1 MLSKIYTCSLVFCA
15 LSSSLSVAWGADRP
29 NIIIFMV
36 DDVGYGDIKVNNP
49 DGGIPTPSLDLMAR
63 RGANFIH
70 AHSSASVC
78 APTRYAVLTGNH
90 VYRGRNA
97 MGTWAPFGGSQIR
110 QNQQTLA
117 SLLQQNGYTTA
128 FFGKL
133 HLGGVRADEEA
144 YGQFRKGPRDQ
155 GFDYSLT
162 LPSGIQAKPHAF
174 FQNDRLSRWDDVQKK
189 FVHFETAEQASRYY
203 KNERMDNWS
212 TETVGPLLMH
222 DALKFIDDHHAEH
235 RGRKPFFIH
244 YCSQAGHTPY
254 APPNHFNV
262 NDPLDTSAG
271 IPIRGQTTNHRTD
284 MVLEADVATGLFK
297 ERLQKYE
304 MWENTLFIFTSDNGV
319 AKGLA
324 SSWSNPIYVDAKDG
338 NYGGVRTE
346 KSMTAS
352 GRDHINGQGVVDGV
366 PLRGKKGYCYEG
378 GHRVPLLMHWPAKIQ
393 SRSVEQLIGLHDLYR
408 TIAGLLEIEVGAGQA
423 IDSVDLS
430 SLVLT
435 DHPES
440 QRQKLLIQANRPSQ
454 SNNKKLNS
462 WSFYTVE
469 QVGDETVVWKALI
482 NNNRSTPQNSKG
494 AHVTEMYRLSSDPGE
509 NQPITDAARSKQML
523 EKYKESL

>member
-1 MLSKIYTCSLVFCA
+1 
-15 LSSSLSVAWGADRP
+15 
-29 NIIIFMV
+29 
-36 DDVGYGDIKVNNP
+36 
-49 DGGIPTPSLDLMAR
+49 
-63 RGANFIH
+63 
-70 AHSSASVC
+70 
-78 APTRYAVLTGNH
+78 
-90 VYRGRNA
+90 
-97 MGTWAPFGGSQIR
+97 
-110 QNQQTLA
+110 
-117 SLLQQNGYTTA
+117 
-128 FFGKL
+128 
-133 HLGGVRADEEA
+133 
-144 YGQFRKGPRDQ
+144 
-155 GFDYSLT
+155 
-162 LPSGIQAKPHAF
+162 
-174 FQNDRLSRWDDVQKK
+174 
-189 FVHFETAEQASRYY
+189 
-203 KNERMDNWS
+203 
-212 TETVGPLLMH
+212 
-222 DALKFIDDHHAEH
+222 
-235 RGRKPFFIH
+235 
-244 YCSQAGHTPY
+244 
-254 APPNHFNV
+254 
-262 NDPLDTSAG
+262 
-271 IPIRGQTTNHRTD
+271 
-284 MVLEADVATGLFK
+284 
-297 ERLQKYE
+297 